1 MDANPSTLQ
10 PFLADLTSAQA
21 DAARQDGPV
30 LVLAGA
36 GTGKTK
42 TLTAAIARRI
52 GTGVTPSRILA
63 VTFTN
68 KAARGMTERIASVL
82 GEGAQPGWVGTFHGL
97 GARQLRIEPEV
108 AGLRRG
114 FDILDADDTRRL
126 LKRVLKSLQI
136 DAAIDDSMSMTRDPI
151 KLMAKRIESFKD
163 NLIAPEDAAIRV
175 EGLIGAAHRAGKPID
190 AAGFRAAVP
199 IYAEYQ
205 RRLREANAADFGD
218 LLLWPTLTMQ
228 RDETYRQRWA
238 GRFDCVLADEYQ
250 DVCHVQYAWLRLLSA
265 DHRQIFAVGD
275 DDQAIYSWRGSDL
288 AYLRRFLKEYPEGKL
303 IRLEENFRSTAHILD
318 AANGVIAHDAERMGK
333 TLFTRKPAGDM
344 IEILCFPDGT
354 AEANGIADEI
364 QRRHGEGIGWDDMA
378 ILYRS
383 NFLSRGFEEAMMR
396 RRIPYVLVGDVGF
409 YQRAE
414 IKNALAFLRIATTPD
429 DVQSD
434 EAFRRVINVPPRGFG
449 PKALDE
455 LEAEA
460 SFRQSSLLRAIETA
474 DLPAKA
480 RSAGLRFV
488 DLIRLV
494 GQDTRGSVA
503 DQISALLDGTGYRTM
518 LRESRAETTEDRLE
532 NLQELLEIAGGF
544 HTARELLDHAALA
557 TSGPGEDRTDRVKMM
572 TLHKAKGLEF
582 PHVFLP
588 GWEAG
593 AFPPPYGDAAEERRL
608 AYVALT
614 RGMRRLTVSY
624 CEYRR
629 GYEVPSLYVD
639 DIPRGHKVSGW
650 LRSAGPV
657 TATGARRPEAILTWP
672 TDAEIV
678 GRMRG

>member
-1 MDANPSTLQ
+1 MDQTPERPL
-10 PFLADLTSAQA
+10 PLLADLTAAQS
-21 DAARQDGPV
+21 DAAHQDGPV

-52 GTGVTPSRILA
+52 GAGVAPSRILA

-68 KAARGMTERIASVL
+68 KAARGMTERIAAAL
-82 GEGAQPGWVGTFHGL
+82 GESEQPGWVGTFHGL

-108 AGLRRG
+108 AGLRPG
-114 FDILDADDTRRL
+114 FDILDADDSRRL
-126 LKRVLKSLQI
+126 LKRVVKSMQI
-136 DAAIDDSMSMTRDPI
+136 DAAIDEGMATSRDPI
-151 KLMAKRIESFKD
+151 KLMARRIETFKD
-163 NLIAPEDAAIRV
+163 NLIAPEDAALRV
-175 EGLIGAAHRAGKPID
+175 EGLIGAATRERRPID

-199 IYAEYQ
+199 VYAEYQ

-228 RDETYRQRWA
+228 RDEIYRLRWA
-238 GRFDCVLADEYQ
+238 GRFACVLADEYQ
-250 DVCHVQYAWLRLLSA
+250 DVCYVQYAWLRLLSA
-265 DHRQIFAVGD
+265 DHRQLFCVGD

-288 AYLRRFLKEYPEGKL
+288 AYLRRFLREYPDGRL

-318 AANGVIAHDAERMGK
+318 AANAVIAHDAERMGK
-333 TLFTRKPAGDM
+333 TLFTRKPAGDL
-344 IEILCFPDGT
+344 IEILHFPDAG

-364 QRRHGEGIGWDDMA
+364 QRRHGEGVGWDDMA

-396 RRIPYVLVGDVGF
+396 RRIPYVLIGDVGF

-414 IKNALAFLRIATTPD
+414 IKDALAYLRIATTPD

-434 EAFRRVINVPPRGFG
+434 DALRRVINIPPRGFG

-460 SFRQSSLLRAIETA
+460 SFRQSSLFRAIETA
-474 DLPAKA
+474 DLPTKC
-480 RSAGLRFV
+480 RSAGLHFI
-488 DLIRLV
+488 DLIRAV
-494 GQDTRGSVA
+494 GRDTQASVA
-503 DQISALLDGTGYRTM
+503 DQISTLLDQTGYRAM
-518 LRESRAETTEDRLE
+518 LRASRAETTEDRLE
-532 NLQELLEIAGGF
+532 NLQELLEIAAGF
-544 HTARELLDHAALA
+544 HTTRDLLDHAALA
-557 TSGPGEDRTDRVKMM
+557 TSGPGEDRGDRVKMM

-593 AFPPPYGDAAEERRL
+593 AFPPPYGDVAEERRL

-614 RGMRRLTVSY
+614 RGMRRVTVSH

-629 GYEVPSLYVD
+629 GYEAPSLYVE
-639 DIPRGHKVSGW
+639 DIPHGHKVSGW
-650 LRSAGPV
+650 LRANAPV
-657 TATGARRPEAILTWP
+657 KSMGSGQAKTIVSWP
-672 TDAEIV
+672 TDAELV
-678 GRMRG
+678 GRMGG

>member
-1 MDANPSTLQ
+1 MQTGPATPL
-10 PFLADLTSAQA
+10 PFLADLTVAQR
-21 DAARQDGPV
+21 DAACQDGPV

-52 GTGVTPSRILA
+52 ASGVTPSRILA

-68 KAARGMTERIASVL
+68 KAARGMTERIAAVL

-97 GARQLRIEPEV
+97 GARQLRIEPE
-108 AGLRRG
+108 AAHLRPG
-114 FDILDADDTRRL
+114 FDIMDADDSRRL
-126 LKRVLKSLQI
+126 LKRVMKSMQI
-136 DAAIDDSMSMTRDPI
+136 DAAIDEGIATSRDPV
-151 KLMAKRIESFKD
+151 KLMAKRIETFKD
-163 NLIAPEDAAIRV
+163 NLIAPEDAALRV
-175 EGLIGAAHRAGKPID
+175 EGLIGAATRERRPID

-199 IYAEYQ
+199 VYIEYQ

-218 LLLWPTLTMQ
+218 LLLWPARTMQ
-228 RDETYRQRWA
+228 IDEAYRLRWA

-250 DVCHVQYAWLRLLSA
+250 DVCYVQYAWLRLLSA
-265 DHRQIFAVGD
+265 DHHQIFAVGD

-288 AYLRRFLKEYPEGKL
+288 VYLRRFLKEYPDGTL

-333 TLFTRKPAGDM
+333 TLFTRKPAGDP
-344 IEILCFPDGT
+344 IEILRFADAG

-414 IKNALAFLRIATTPD
+414 VKDALAFLRIATTPD

-434 EAFRRVINVPPRGFG
+434 EAFRRVINTPPRGFG

-460 SFRQSSLLRAIETA
+460 SFRQSSLFRAIETA
-474 DLPAKA
+474 DLPTKC
-480 RSAGLRFV
+480 RSAGLHFI
-488 DLIRLV
+488 DLIRAA
-494 GQDTRGSVA
+494 GRDTQASVA
-503 DQISALLDGTGYRTM
+503 DQISTLLDQTGYRAM
-518 LRESRAETTEDRLE
+518 LRASRAETTEDRLE
-532 NLQELLEIAGGF
+532 NLQELLEIAAGF
-544 HTARELLDHAALA
+544 HTARDLLDHAALA
-557 TSGPGEDRTDRVKMM
+557 TSGPGEDRVDRVKMM

-593 AFPPPYGDAAEERRL
+593 AFPPPYGDVAEERRL

-614 RGMRRLTVSY
+614 RGMRRVTVSH

-629 GYEVPSLYVD
+629 GYEAPSLYVD
-639 DIPRGHKVSGW
+639 DIPHGHKVSGW
-650 LRSAGPV
+650 LRAN
-657 TATGARRPEAILTWP
+657 ARVKSMGSGQAKTIVSWP
-672 TDAEIV
+672 TDAELV
-678 GRMRG
+678 GRMGG

>member
-1 MDANPSTLQ
+1 MQTGPATPL
-10 PFLADLTSAQA
+10 PFLADLTVAQR
-21 DAARQDGPV
+21 DAACQDGPV

-52 GTGVTPSRILA
+52 ASGVTPSRILA

-68 KAARGMTERIASVL
+68 KAARGMTERIAAVL

-97 GARQLRIEPEV
+97 GARQLRIEPE
-108 AGLRRG
+108 AAHLRPG
-114 FDILDADDTRRL
+114 FDIMDADDSRRL
-126 LKRVLKSLQI
+126 LKRVMKSMQI
-136 DAAIDDSMSMTRDPI
+136 DAAIDEGIATSRDPV
-151 KLMAKRIESFKD
+151 KLMAKRIETFKD
-163 NLIAPEDAAIRV
+163 NLIAPEDAALRV
-175 EGLIGAAHRAGKPID
+175 EGLIGAATRERRPID

-199 IYAEYQ
+199 VYIEYQ

-218 LLLWPTLTMQ
+218 LLLWPARTMQ
-228 RDETYRQRWA
+228 IDEAYRLRWA

-250 DVCHVQYAWLRLLSA
+250 DVCYVQYAWLRLLSA
-265 DHRQIFAVGD
+265 DHHQIFAVGD

-288 AYLRRFLKEYPEGKL
+288 VYLRRFLKEYPDGTL

-333 TLFTRKPAGDM
+333 TLFTRKPAGDP
-344 IEILCFPDGT
+344 IEILRFADAG

-414 IKNALAFLRIATTPD
+414 VKDALAFLRIATTPD

-434 EAFRRVINVPPRGFG
+434 EAFRRVINTPPRGFG

-460 SFRQSSLLRAIETA
+460 AFRQSSMLRAIETA
-474 DLPAKA
+474 DLPA
-480 RSAGLRFV
+480 RCRGAGLKFV
-488 DLIRLV
+488 DLIR
-494 GQDTRGSVA
+494 
-503 DQISALLDGTGYRTM
+503 
-518 LRESRAETTEDRLE
+518 
-532 NLQELLEIAGGF
+532 
-544 HTARELLDHAALA
+544 
-557 TSGPGEDRTDRVKMM
+557 
-572 TLHKAKGLEF
+572 
-582 PHVFLP
+582 HV
-588 GWEAG
+588 
-593 AFPPPYGDAAEERRL
+593 
-608 AYVALT
+608 
-614 RGMRRLTVSY
+614 
-624 CEYRR
+624 
-629 GYEVPSLYVD
+629 
-639 DIPRGHKVSGW
+639 
-650 LRSAGPV
+650 
-657 TATGARRPEAILTWP
+657 
-672 TDAEIV
+672 
-678 GRMRG
+678 